1 MEGVMAFEPRE
12 TIERAN
18 ARLGV
23 LLEDVRQALRGERDF
38 DAADVRRLREPIGEM
53 DAIAAQSS
61 ALRSHHP
68 ELGPLFDLYKSRLRA
83 LQTLVVQIRIMLHTR
98 QLHLTASHNHNS
110 AVTRWVGALR
120 QTR

>member
-1 MEGVMAFEPRE
+1 MIVSAAHE
-12 TIERAN
+12 TIEKSN
-18 ARLGV
+18 ARLAV
-23 LLEDVRQALRGERDF
+23 LLEDVRRALRGECEF

-61 ALRSHHP
+61 SLRTLDPDLAKH
-68 ELGPLFDLYKSRLRA
+68 LDLYKSQLRE
-83 LQTLVVQIRIMLHTR
+83 LQTLMVQIRLMLHTR
-98 QLHLTASHNHNS
+98 QLHLNASHNHNA